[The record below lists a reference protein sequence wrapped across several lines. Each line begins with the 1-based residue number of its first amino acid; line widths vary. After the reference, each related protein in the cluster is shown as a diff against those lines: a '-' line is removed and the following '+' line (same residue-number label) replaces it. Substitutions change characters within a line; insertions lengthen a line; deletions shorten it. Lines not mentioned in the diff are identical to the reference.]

1 MTKKIKGISRI
12 DSGHTHGWYV
22 RVYANKTVFTSKLF
36 SDRIYGG
43 KQKALD
49 NAVKFR
55 DHNQMVANLKYPPHK
70 TKIKFRETPPADN
83 KSGVVGVHFTNK
95 LERGKRVPTWVATW
109 VENGKNKSRAFY
121 QRKFRTIDEAFE
133 QAVAFRKQKIR
144 ELDENQV

>member
-1 MTKKIKGISRI
+1 MKKIKGVSRI

-49 NAVKFR
+49 NAIKFR
-55 DHNQMVANLKYPPHK
+55 DHNQMVATLKYPPSK
-70 TKIKFRETPPADN
+70 TKIKYRETPPADN

-109 VENGKNKSRAFY
+109 VEDGKNRSKAFY

-133 QAVAFRKQKIR
+133 QAVEFRKQKIR
-144 ELDENQV
+144 DLAESQL